1 MTPASPTRRDLLK
14 GAAAITATTA
24 IGPLAARRA
33 HAQTTAPASRAKID
47 AVLKQAVDAKDVPG
61 VVAMVATDKGLFYE
75 NAFGVRELGKGPD
88 MTLDSVFRIASMTKA
103 ITSVAA
109 MQMVEQGKLKLEE
122 PVPNIDPA
130 LGSPQVLEGFDA
142 SGAPKLRP
150 AKRPITLRHLL
161 THTSGF
167 CYEQWDANMVKYVKA
182 SGMPS
187 TATGKVAALR
197 MPLVSDPGDKWE
209 YSISIDW
216 AGRLVESVSGQT
228 LDAYFRDKI
237 FAPLGMKDSG
247 YVTSDEQRARQAR
260 VHQRQPDGALVS
272 QPLETPFT
280 PEFWSGGGP
289 LYSTGRDYLTFLQA
303 LLHGGGHNGARIL
316 KPETV
321 ALMGKN
327 HTGDIPAGI
336 MKTTNPARSNDVDL
350 FPGAPIRWG
359 LGYMLNMEPGPN
371 GRSAGTVSWG
381 GIFNTYYWLD
391 PAKRV
396 TGLIM
401 TQILPFADTKTLKLY
416 GQFERSVYDALKAV

>member
-1 MTPASPTRRDLLK
+1 MTPASPSRRDLLK

-24 IGPLAARRA
+24 IGHVAPRRA
-33 HAQTTAPASRAKID
+33 LAQTAPASRAKID
-47 AVLKQAVDAKDVPG
+47 SVLKQAVDAKEVPG

-75 NAFGVRELGKGPD
+75 NAFGVRELGRGPD

-109 MQMVEQGKLKLEE
+109 MQLVEQGKLKLEE

-142 SGAPKLRP
+142 SGTPRLRP

-167 CYEQWDANMVKYVKA
+167 CYEQWDANMVRYVKA

-197 MPLVSDPGDKWE
+197 MPLVFEPGEKWE

-260 VHQRQPDGALVS
+260 VHQRQADGTLAP
-272 QPLETPFT
+272 QPLETAFT

-303 LLHGGGHNGARIL
+303 LLHGGSHNGVRIL

-321 ALMGKN
+321 ALMNQN
-327 HTGDIPAGI
+327 HTGNIPAGI

-416 GQFERSVYDALKAV
+416 GQYERSVYEALKAV